1 MKLLF
6 DFLPILL
13 FFIAYKLYD
22 FYVATAVIIIASTLQ
37 VSWIWFR
44 HHRVENMH
52 LVTLVLVIVLGG
64 ATLLLHDEVFM
75 KWKPT
80 VVNWLFALAFLGSQ
94 FIGNKNILQRMLESQ
109 ITLDTPNIWLR
120 LNLMWI
126 SFFILM
132 GVINLY
138 VAFNFSTDTWV
149 NFKLFGMMGLTVIFI
164 IAQSIY
170 LAQHIVVVED
180 SSDDSTESTQQ
191 SSSNN
196 QT

>member
-1 MKLLF
+1 MKLFF

-22 FYVATAVIIIASTLQ
+22 FYVATAVIIIASLLQ
-37 VSWIWFR
+37 VGWIWFR

-109 ITLDTPNIWLR
+109 IVLDTPNIWLR

-138 VAFNFSTDTWV
+138 VAFNFNTDTWV
-149 NFKLFGMMGLTVIFI
+149 YFKLFGMMGLTVIFI
-164 IAQSIY
+164 IVQSIY
-170 LAQHIVVVED
+170 LAQHIVVVEEP
-180 SSDDSTESTQQ
+180 SEESTKSAQQ
-191 SSSNN
+191 SSSDN
-196 QT
+196 